1 LRRLQRGESLG
12 LPHSRPMPDIGAGCH
27 ELRIVDGK
35 VSWRIM
41 YHIAADAV
49 VILDVFKKQT
59 EATPL
64 AVINACKRRL
74 ADFQRVTKPKKET
87 GRAKG

>member
-1 LRRLQRGESLG
+1 MDGKLNW
-12 LPHSRPMPDIGAGCH
+12 
-27 ELRIVDGK
+27 RIV
-35 VSWRIM
+35 
-41 YHIAADAV
+41 YHMATDAV

>member
-1 LRRLQRGESLG
+1 
-12 LPHSRPMPDIGAGCH
+12 M
-27 ELRIVDGK
+27 RIVDGK
-35 VSWRIM
+35 VSWRIV

-64 AVINACKRRL
+64 AVINACRRRL
-74 ADFQRVTKPKKET
+74 AEYQRLTKPKET

>member
-1 LRRLQRGESLG
+1 
-12 LPHSRPMPDIGAGCH
+12 
-27 ELRIVDGK
+27 
-35 VSWRIM
+35 M
-41 YHIAADAV
+41 YHIAPDAV

-74 ADFQRVTKPKKET
+74 AEFQRWARTNKET
-87 GRAKG
+87 SRAKG

>member
-1 LRRLQRGESLG
+1 
-12 LPHSRPMPDIGAGCH
+12 MPGIGTGCH

-35 VSWRIM
+35 VSWRIV

-64 AVINACKRRL
+64 VVINACKRRL
-74 ADFQRVTKPKKET
+74 AEFHRLAKTKKET
-87 GRAKG
+87 SRAKG